1 MVVFAK
7 ILDFVTLVASAPLA
21 FAVAMY
27 ITIIT
32 THRNPKKWNDL
43 GWGPLLL
50 YIIYTI
56 LNMVFHWWKHRK
68 KYKELTKVKALLG
81 ILFTGVINLLVLWI
95 GGLAFIGAGGDLDS
109 PRGPR
114 GLLLV
119 DLRRAMWGG
128 WSAAGP
134 AYSLLGPQLFIL
146 LVIFGVSLAGVIPD
160 LLARVFWLPP

>member
-1 MVVFAK
+1 MIFGIPSYDYLDYLSRVNHMVVFAK
-7 ILDFVTLVASAPLA
+7 ILDFLTLVASAPLA

-68 KYKELTKVKALLG
+68 KYKGLTKVKALLG
-81 ILFTGVINLLVLWI
+81 ILFTGVINLLLCGVTYGVTIYFFPGGEKRAVVGKIVLGMI
-95 GGLAFIGAGGDLDS
+95 GWALS
-109 PRGPR
+109 
-114 GLLLV
+114 
-119 DLRRAMWGG
+119 
-128 WSAAGP
+128 
-134 AYSLLGPQLFIL
+134 
-146 LVIFGVSLAGVIPD
+146 GVISD
-160 LLARVFWLPP
+160 LLWQVIWKQQSRVNLK